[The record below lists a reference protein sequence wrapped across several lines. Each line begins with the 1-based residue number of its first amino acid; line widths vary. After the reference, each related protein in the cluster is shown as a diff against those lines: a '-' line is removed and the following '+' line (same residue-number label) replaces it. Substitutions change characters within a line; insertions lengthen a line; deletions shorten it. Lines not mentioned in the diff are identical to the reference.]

1 MLGKLMKYEIKATA
15 RLFLPLY
22 AALLVFSLINRFLNP
37 FAIGESIN
45 NINLQFTIRAISMTA
60 YVLLL
65 LGTLVMTVVIMI
77 QRFYKKS
84 SGGRRVSDVY
94 PARENMA
101 AHHKQAPYIHD
112 VDHSELC
119 SNRQLHYHNCKY

>member
-77 QRFYKKS
+77 QRFYKNLLGTK
-84 SGGRRVSDVY
+84 G
-94 PARENMA
+94 
-101 AHHKQAPYIHD
+101 I
-112 VDHSELC
+112 
-119 SNRQLHYHNCKY
+119 

>member
-45 NINLQFTIRAISMTA
+45 NINLQFT
-60 YVLLL
+60 
-65 LGTLVMTVVIMI
+65 
-77 QRFYKKS
+77 
-84 SGGRRVSDVY
+84 
-94 PARENMA
+94 
-101 AHHKQAPYIHD
+101 
-112 VDHSELC
+112 
-119 SNRQLHYHNCKY
+119 